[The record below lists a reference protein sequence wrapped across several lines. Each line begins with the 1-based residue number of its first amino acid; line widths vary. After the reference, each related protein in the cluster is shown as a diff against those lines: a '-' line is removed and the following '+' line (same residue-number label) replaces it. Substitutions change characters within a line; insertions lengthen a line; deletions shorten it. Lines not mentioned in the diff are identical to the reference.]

1 MKNYRLPKEI
11 KKRMERELRQ
21 YYDNKNKLEYL
32 KIQFANEKINT
43 RTLLYLEERLL
54 YVENVY
60 KRLKPFEKEI
70 YDLIF
75 REKCDVLYCET
86 HKHITKNTYYNILNK
101 SILYLAEEWGEI

>member
-1 MKNYRLPKEI
+1 MQRYKLDKDI

-21 YYDNKNKLEYL
+21 YYDNKKKLEQL
-32 KIQFANEKINT
+32 RKSSVET
-43 RTLLYLEERLL
+43 RRLLYLEERIS

-60 KRLKPFEKEI
+60 NRLKPFEKEI

-75 REKCDVLYCET
+75 KYNCDSLYCES
-86 HKHITKNTYYNILNK
+86 KKNITRSTYYNILNK